1 MSFDK
6 EMVRVFNHGICSVA
20 VKTNERSVLIKGT
33 DNPEFPVMETFSLRE
48 LEYVNAHSPVLRSGM
63 LEFAEEERAE
73 IYKALHINDW
83 ETACVFESEIDEI
96 LTTPTIAAMQR
107 VTGIKDLPTIDR
119 IFAHMNGL
127 IRNNQADVS
136 SRVQKVVMTRRDELR
151 ENILNSR
158 IQLVPK
164 KVEPVEAISQEAL
177 DKMVQD
183 KVAAALAAMTP
194 QIEEAKPD
202 AEVVPKAEVKQE
214 KTPANSSTVKAT
226 KPKKTTRTNSRTA
239 PK

>member
-6 EMVRVFNHGICSVA
+6 EMVRVFNYSLCSVA

-33 DNPEFPVMETFSLRE
+33 DNPNFPTMESFSLKE

-63 LEFAEEERAE
+63 LEFAEEEREE
-73 IYKALHINDW
+73 IYKALHIKDW
-83 ETACVFESEIDEI
+83 ETACIFESEVDEI

-107 VTGIKDLPTIDR
+107 VTEIKDLPTIDR
-119 IFAHMNGL
+119 IFAHMKRL
-127 IRNNQADVS
+127 IKTNQADVS

-164 KVEPVEAISQEAL
+164 KTEPTDVISQEIL

-183 KVAAALAAMTP
+183 KVAAALASMAASTP
-194 QIEEAKPD
+194 A
-202 AEVVPKAEVKQE
+202 KAETVSAAENLEPVVETKPVQE
-214 KTPANSSTVKAT
+214 TKSA
-226 KPKKTTRTNSRTA
+226 KPKKTTRTSSKTA

>member
-6 EMVRVFNHGICSVA
+6 EMVRVFNYGLCSVA

-33 DNPEFPVMETFSLRE
+33 DNPNFPTMESFSLKE

-63 LEFAEEERAE
+63 LEFAEEEREE
-73 IYKALHINDW
+73 IYKALHIKDW
-83 ETACVFESEIDEI
+83 ETACIFESEVDEI

-107 VTGIKDLPTIDR
+107 VTEVKDLPTIDR
-119 IFAHMNGL
+119 IFAHMKRL
-127 IRNNQADVS
+127 IKTNQADVS

-151 ENILNSR
+151 ENIFNSR

-164 KVEPVEAISQEAL
+164 KTEPIDTISQEVL

-183 KVAAALAAMTP
+183 KVAAALATMATTAP
-194 QIEEAKPD
+194 VNVEAAPVVEEPKP
-202 AEVVPKAEVKQE
+202 VQEVK
-214 KTPANSSTVKAT
+214 PV
-226 KPKKTTRTNSRTA
+226 KPKKTTRTNTKTA